1 MSYEGSYN
9 DVWNSLS
16 LLALMCFLSGISWET
31 EGFRGIEIGL
41 GHVARCSVIAGSPGQ
56 IHQDVNMLYVLVMNP
71 H

>member
-1 MSYEGSYN
+1 M
-9 DVWNSLS
+9 
-16 LLALMCFLSGISWET
+16 